1 MTLSRKIS
9 RKAAGVVNP
18 SRGWTQRRDS
28 ARAQRAEATRLAL
41 IEAARELFT
50 SRGYHEVGVRDFAA
64 QAGVTRGALYH
75 HFTDKEAL
83 FMAVFDAVE
92 QELMSK
98 TSNNRSSSS
107 DAWTRFLEG
116 IQVYLAAVTR
126 PDVQRITLID
136 GPAVLGWP
144 RWRQLEE
151 GYSLGSIT
159 AALKAAMSA
168 RLIRSRPI
176 EPLAHLI
183 FGSIMEAA
191 LLIAHSDDPQRRSA
205 EVGRAL
211 DDLLRGLEKRA
222 R

>member
-1 MTLSRKIS
+1 VTSSRHPPRNRAAPVNRS
-9 RKAAGVVNP
+9 R
-18 SRGWTQRRDS
+18 SWIQRRDS
-28 ARAQRAEATRLAL
+28 ARAQKAEATRLAL

-64 QAGVTRGALYH
+64 KAGVTRGALYH
-75 HFTDKEAL
+75 HFPDKEAL
-83 FMAVFDAVE
+83 FLAVFDAVE
-92 QELMSK
+92 RELMGHAPNDIGPSC
-98 TSNNRSSSS
+98 
-107 DAWTRFLEG
+107 DLWARFREG
-116 IQVYLAAVTR
+116 IQLYLSAVTR

-151 GYSLGSIT
+151 GYSLGLIT

-183 FGSIMEAA
+183 FGSVMEAA
-191 LLIAHSDDPQRRSA
+191 LLVAHSDDPKRRTA
-205 EVGRAL
+205 EVGQAL

>member
-1 MTLSRKIS
+1 
-9 RKAAGVVNP
+9 
-18 SRGWTQRRDS
+18 
-28 ARAQRAEATRLAL
+28 L

-64 QAGVTRGALYH
+64 KAGVTRGALYH
-75 HFTDKEAL
+75 HFPDKEAL
-83 FMAVFDAVE
+83 FLAVFDAVE
-92 QELMSK
+92 RELMSQTPNDAGSSADLW
-98 TSNNRSSSS
+98 TSFRK
-107 DAWTRFLEG
+107 G
-116 IQVYLAAVTR
+116 IQSYLAAVTR

-151 GYSLGSIT
+151 GYGLGSIT

-191 LLIAHSDDPQRRSA
+191 LLVAHSDNPQRRSA

-211 DDLLRGLEKRA
+211 DDLLTGLK
-222 R
+222 